1 MTTPI
6 DGEAIDAG
14 FQVDLGLMGALGRGT
29 PARGLLNATSLRA
42 TQVCPFLVNVNLF
55 ISSKSQC
62 PSGI

>member
-6 DGEAIDAG
+6 DGKAIDTG
-14 FQVDLGLMGALGRGT
+14 FQIDLGPMGASGRGT

-42 TQVCPFLVNVNLF
+42 TQVCPILVNVNLF